1 MKEQISGLDLSMT
14 SLKREPNEFED
25 EDDVESNVGSE
36 DSNNSGSLHDDSK
49 TDVSKEA
56 SISR

>member
-1 MKEQISGLDLSMT
+1 MSGLDLSMT

-36 DSNNSGSLHDDSK
+36 DSNNSSSLQEDAKNDAG
-49 TDVSKEA
+49 KET